1 MGHSAEPTR
10 HECGRGRLEPTR
22 WPALSSAPAIAPGMP
37 SRGFFHPE
45 VEDNDSW
52 AARGRGEEGGGPLL
66 PHCPPRPSLHR
77 SLVVEG
83 AWGPWRR
90 PAPVTSREPPV
101 LGGRCLL
108 DVFPGHP
115 GLRALGLWVVKQK
128 PVSFRAGLPPNGTS
142 EWTVGTAAPKP
153 QGPEGAAGAFSD
165 LPWAHR
171 RWAGAGLTVASQGP
185 GLSGTW
191 PLRETKSPGGLNLV
205 VRCPSQKQLAASTSP
220 FAPPGRVRERG
231 GHSCHRLQRGGAGP
245 RGAGECGEQW
255 DRALRGARGRLP
267 GAAQRAAGSSR
278 CPRGLCWPPA
288 RGRIVSVEGEAANRG
303 PASSLEQKTRLQNQ
317 LPLPDGLGLGVED
330 DLSVGDLGSGILK
343 GPKDQFPEEGN
354 KVFCGVKQ
362 WRGS

>member
-1 MGHSAEPTR
+1 MEAASSRDVSRASCPGGAMSVRRVPWTSGAE
-10 HECGRGRLEPTR
+10 
-22 WPALSSAPAIAPGMP
+22 
-37 SRGFFHPE
+37 GF
-45 VEDNDSW
+45 
-52 AARGRGEEGGGPLL
+52 G
-66 PHCPPRPSLHR
+66 
-77 SLVVEG
+77 
-83 AWGPWRR
+83 
-90 PAPVTSREPPV
+90 T
-101 LGGRCLL
+101 LGGETETRVLSC
-108 DVFPGHP
+108 
-115 GLRALGLWVVKQK
+115 RA
-128 PVSFRAGLPPNGTS
+128 PS
-142 EWTVGTAAPKP
+142 EWHIRMDRGDSGPQASGTRRSSRC
-153 QGPEGAAGAFSD
+153 SD
-165 LPWAHR
+165 LPRAHR

-220 FAPPGRVRERG
+220 FAPLGRVRERG

-255 DRALRGARGRLP
+255 DRALRGARGRLS